1 MIGEAEILSANAAY
15 YRAFRMGDDALMGRL
30 WHEGEVTC
38 VHPGWP
44 PIKGR
49 AAVLASYRGIMSN
62 PDQPEVTAHEE
73 QVIVTGDVARVI
85 CVEAVAGARL
95 VATNLFIRVG
105 ADWRLIHHQA
115 SLLSVQRAAPPPSTL
130 N

>member
-73 QVIVTGDVARVI
+73 QVIVTGDVARAI

>member
-1 MIGEAEILSANAAY
+1 MTGEAEILSANAAY